1 MSSAEREANHRR
13 STRSEELAVVET
25 VLGREI
31 DGRDLLEIGAGDG
44 AQLSELAKRC
54 RSAKGIDLADSPY
67 AGPRPAHIG
76 TSDGLPLPFADSTFD
91 VVFSSNVLERVAHL
105 DEIQSE
111 IRRVLRPGGIAIHIV
126 PTQHWRLWTSLSHY
140 FTLLRDHP
148 FARQGCRSPRATV
161 RVIADALVCP
171 RHGARGSRFSE
182 YSYFKPSWWSHRFR
196 AGGWTEVLSCPIGIF
211 YTGHRLFGDAL
222 DMKTRRALARRL
234 GSSTHLFALRVR
246 KQLSGLALANPAQ
259 YRQNMIQAAAS
270 TRPSMR
276 KMPRATCPPP
286 RLHH

>member
-1 MSSAEREANHRR
+1 MSSTEREANHRR
-13 STRSEELAVVET
+13 LTRIEEAAVVKT

-31 DGRDLLEIGAGDG
+31 DGRDLLEIGSGDG
-44 AQLSELAKRC
+44 TQLSELSKRC
-54 RSAKGIDLADSPY
+54 RSAKGIDLDDSPY
-67 AGPRPAHIG
+67 AASERVRTYDGWHI
-76 TSDGLPLPFADSTFD
+76 PFADSTFD
-91 VVFSSNVLERVAHL
+91 VVFSSNVLEHIEHL

-111 IRRVLRPGGIAIHIV
+111 IRRVLRPGGLAIHIV

-148 FARQGCRSPRATV
+148 FTAHRCRSLRATA
-161 RVIADALVCP
+161 RMIADTFVCP

-182 YSYFKPSWWSHRFR
+182 YSYFKPSWWSHKFR
-196 AGGWTEVLSCPIGIF
+196 AGGWTEVLSCPVGIF

-246 KQLSGLALANPAQ
+246 KGLSGFALGNPAQ
-259 YRQNMIQAAAS
+259 YRQTMIQAAAS
-270 TRPSMR
+270 TRQSMR
-276 KMPRATCPPP
+276 KGATCPPP